1 MPNRKNGA
9 DIVTGLHH
17 SIYRTPVICETRLC
31 DHYPLEG
38 SFEKVIQS
46 DLRRRECGRSNFAL
60 FTVSDSLSRFPL
72 HEVSRSEQHVYKH
85 VTVHKKEK
93 QKVGPPDNKL
103 GFIIS
108 FSRTLYLHTGTV
120 VYCVVIFHV
129 VGTQYPRANISS
141 SIFYSCLSV
150 CGTIS

>member
-9 DIVTGLHH
+9 DIVTGSHH

-31 DHYPLEG
+31 DHYALEG

-46 DLRRRECGRSNFAL
+46 DLLRRECGRSNFAL

-72 HEVSRSEQHVYKH
+72 HEVKTRSEKHVYKH

-93 QKVGPPDNKL
+93 QKVHG
-103 GFIIS
+103 IINP
-108 FSRTLYLHTGTV
+108 V
-120 VYCVVIFHV
+120 
-129 VGTQYPRANISS
+129 P
-141 SIFYSCLSV
+141 
-150 CGTIS
+150 